1 VLQELGH
8 SLKTVEDWMKVGALY
23 SLKRYEEALAAFE
36 QAIRLDPNYIS
47 AHFGK
52 SDALYNLGRFE
63 EARAA
68 DHQGLIHID
77 LP

>member
-1 VLQELGH
+1 MR
-8 SLKTVEDWMKVGALY
+8 TVEDWMKVGDTLY
-23 SLKRYEEALAAFE
+23 GLKRYEEALAAFE
-36 QAIRLDPNYIS
+36 RAIRLDPNYIS
-47 AHFGK
+47 PHFGK

-68 DHQGLIHID
+68 DHQGVIHID

>member
-23 SLKRYEEALAAFE
+23 
-36 QAIRLDPNYIS
+36 
-47 AHFGK
+47 
-52 SDALYNLGRFE
+52 NLGRFE

-68 DHQGLIHID
+68 DHQGLVHID